1 MQYEKDHRTSKDR
14 VITKTRGEVP
24 PTNKQVQNETASMV
38 QSKDERLKRGKIKHD
53 QSNPYQPQ
61 LWDSV

>member
-1 MQYEKDHRTSKDR
+1 MQSETDNRTTKDR
-14 VITKTRGEVP
+14 VTTKTRGEVP
-24 PTNKQVQNETASMV
+24 PTNKQVQNETASKV

-61 LWDSV
+61 LRDSV